1 MVSVANPPPESW
13 CCVAGRSSRATA
25 ESVETAPRW
34 RFADAHGGD
43 TSCSEITMTETNG
56 PAATDVQDRG
66 SQPDYLS
73 RYVRRAFRHALRG
86 YNVADVDAHLE
97 QVRGW
102 LTLGGFD
109 RLLTER
115 RDEIL
120 GSALR
125 EAEAT
130 VEHARRDA
138 QTTIEQARLEAQVTI
153 EQSRREAQTILED
166 ATRRAQAATA
176 AAEQRLASLRTLA
189 LAIIEE
195 TDAQS

>member
-1 MVSVANPPPESW
+1 
-13 CCVAGRSSRATA
+13 
-25 ESVETAPRW
+25 
-34 RFADAHGGD
+34 
-43 TSCSEITMTETNG
+43 MTETNG

-138 QTTIEQARLEAQVTI
+138 QTTIEQARLEAQ
-153 EQSRREAQTILED
+153 TILED